1 MIIFA
6 KVVKKFL
13 LSMAFLLAV
22 APGALAQYDKDVFSL
37 RGRLALQDGKYTQA
51 IEHFN
56 ILARLDTTDY
66 WCFFFRGIAK
76 FNLGDVRGA
85 RQDFNTSVRL
95 NPVFTNGYHYRAIT
109 ESRTGEYDKAFED
122 FDRAIALR
130 PGFIGIYYSRGV
142 TNFLAR
148 RFPEA
153 VEDFDRYIRR
163 EPKDPSAYLNRGA
176 SYLFLGDTLKAMGDY
191 NRAIKL
197 DRFEPECYIRRGRV
211 YAAQGNYIDAVKDMT
226 HAIQLDSAN
235 TLAYFNRALMYYEL
249 HDYNSAMRDLDRVLK
264 DEPGN
269 ALTLYNRSLLYAQ
282 VGDFDRALEDMD
294 RVININP
301 GNVLAY
307 FNRAAFFMEMGRYRD
322 ALSDYNRAIE
332 LYPDFAK
339 AYLNR
344 SYVENLLGM
353 TKQSKEDYRTARRKV
368 GEYMA
373 KNASGEASFADTTRK
388 YNSLLALDADFA
400 KKDFDDELLQHR
412 DIDIR
417 LRPLFKF
424 KLSAE
429 RERRDV
435 ALSSRYENPLV
446 DRFIDSVPVPV
457 VISNSDSL
465 ATLRLVRSLS
475 SVLSGDGSS
484 GAGTVNLTPSQTFF
498 IRGIY
503 DVQEKKFSSALS
515 WFDKAVEA
523 AGSEG
528 EKDRYARFYKAFYLM
543 NRGVLRAEM
552 IDFIASL
559 EGNVQT
565 LSMDENGSTRAR
577 VSDRVA
583 RTYDYSEALDD
594 IRQAIAI
601 VPDMPQL
608 YFNLGNL
615 LCLSGEMVS
624 SIDSYSE
631 AIRLHPAMGDAFFNR
646 GLVLIYL
653 KDKDKGCI
661 DLSRAGELGVG
672 DAYSVIDKYC
682 KNDEQY

>member
-13 LSMAFLLAV
+13 LSIAILLALSP
-22 APGALAQYDKDVFSL
+22 AALAQYDKDVFSL

-85 RQDFNTSVRL
+85 NQDFNTSVRL

-109 ESRTGEYDKAFED
+109 ESRTGDYDKAFED
-122 FDRAIALR
+122 FDRAISLR
-130 PGFIGIYYSRGV
+130 PGSIGIYYSRGV

-153 VEDFDRYIRR
+153 VDDFDLYIRR

-176 SYLFLGDTLKAMGDY
+176 SYLYLGDTLKAMSDY

-211 YAAQGNYIDAVKDMT
+211 YAAQGNFLDAVKDMT
-226 HAIQLDSAN
+226 HAIELDSTN

-249 HDYNSAMRDLDRVLK
+249 HDYNSAMRDLCRVLK

-269 ALTLYNRSLLYAQ
+269 ALTLYNRSLIYAQ
-282 VGDFDRALEDMD
+282 VGDYASALDDMD

-307 FNRAAFFMEMGRYRD
+307 YNRAAFFLEMGRYRD

-344 SYVENLLGM
+344 SYVENILGM
-353 TKQSKEDYRTARRKV
+353 TRQSKEDYRTAQRKV
-368 GEYMA
+368 GEYRA
-373 KNASGEASFADTTRK
+373 KNATGEASFADTTRK
-388 YNSLLALDADFA
+388 YNSLLALDADFS
-400 KKDFDDELLQHR
+400 KKDFDNELLQHR

-424 KLSAE
+424 KLAAE
-429 RERRDV
+429 RERRDL
-435 ALSSRYENPLV
+435 ALSSRYENPLT

-457 VISNSDSL
+457 VVTNSDDLGPLKL
-465 ATLRLVRSLS
+465 ARSLS
-475 SVLSGDGSS
+475 SVLSGDGSG
-484 GAGTVNLTPSQTFF
+484 GAGTVRLTPSQVFF

-503 DVQEKKFSSALS
+503 DVQEKKFNSALS
-515 WFDKAVEA
+515 WFDKAVDA
-523 AGSEG
+523 ADSETD
-528 EKDRYARFYKAFYLM
+528 KDRYARFYKAFYLM

-577 VSDRVA
+577 VTDHVA
-583 RTYDYSEALDD
+583 RTYDYSEAIDD
-594 IRQAIAI
+594 IREAISI

-615 LCLSGEMVS
+615 LCLSGEMVTA
-624 SIDSYSE
+624 IDNYTE
-631 AIRLHPAMGDAFFNR
+631 ALKLHPTMGESYFNR

-682 KNDEQY
+682 KGDE

>member
-13 LSMAFLLAV
+13 LSIAILLSL
-22 APGALAQYDKDVFSL
+22 APLALAQYDKDVFSM

-85 RQDFNTSVRL
+85 KQDFNTSVRL

-109 ESRTGEYDKAFED
+109 ESRTGDYDAAFQDFDKAIE
-122 FDRAIALR
+122 LR
-130 PGFIGIYYSRGV
+130 PGFSGIYYSRGV
-142 TNFLAR
+142 AYFLAQ
-148 RFPEA
+148 RFQDA

-176 SYLFLGDTLKAMGDY
+176 SYLFLGDTLKALGDY
-191 NRAIKL
+191 NKAIKI
-197 DRFEPECYIRRGRV
+197 DRFEPECYVRRGRV
-211 YAAQGNYIDAVKDMT
+211 YAAQGKLVEAVQDMT
-226 HAIQLDSAN
+226 RAIDLDS
-235 TLAYFNRALMYYEL
+235 TSTFAYFNRALLYYDL
-249 HDYNSAMRDLDRVLK
+249 HDYNSAMRDLNRVLK

-282 VGDFDRALEDMD
+282 VGDYTSALEDMD

-301 GNVLAY
+301 RNVLAY
-307 FNRAAFFMEMGRYRD
+307 FNRAAYFLEMGRYRD
-322 ALSDYNRAIE
+322 ALNDYNRAIE

-353 TKQSKEDYRTARRKV
+353 TRQSKEDYRMAQRKV
-368 GEYMA
+368 SEYRT
-373 KNASGEASFADTTRK
+373 KNATGEASFADTTRK
-388 YNSLLALDADFA
+388 YNSLLALDAEFA
-400 KKDFDDELLQHR
+400 RKDFDDELLQHR
-412 DIDIR
+412 DIDIS

-424 KLSAE
+424 NLTAQKEE
-429 RERRDV
+429 RNV
-435 ALSSRYENPLV
+435 ALSSRYEHPLA
-446 DRFIDSVPVPV
+446 DRFTDSVPVPV
-457 VISNSDSL
+457 ILSNESSPEVL
-465 ATLRLVRSLS
+465 KLVRSLS
-475 SVLSGDGSS
+475 SVLSGDGSG
-484 GAGTVNLTPSQTFF
+484 GAGTVSLSEAEICF
-498 IRGIY
+498 IKGIY
-503 DVQEKKFSSALS
+503 DVQQKKYTSALN
-515 WFDKAVEA
+515 WFDKAVSKA
-523 AGSEG
+523 DEG
-528 EKDRYARFYKAFYLM
+528 QKDQYSRFYKAFYLM

-583 RTYDYSEALDD
+583 RSYDYSEAIED
-594 IRQAIAI
+594 IREAISI

-624 SIDSYSE
+624 SIDNYSE
-631 AIRLHPAMGDAFFNR
+631 AIRLHPVMGDAYFNR

-653 KDKDKGCI
+653 KDKEKGCI

-682 KNDEQY
+682 KADE

>member
-13 LSMAFLLAV
+13 LSIAILLFLS
-22 APGALAQYDKDVFSL
+22 PGAFAQYDKDVFSL

-85 RQDFNTSVRL
+85 KQDFNTAVRL
-95 NPVFTNGYHYRAIT
+95 NPIFTNGYHYRAIT
-109 ESRTGEYDKAFED
+109 ESRTGEYDKAFAD
-122 FDRAIALR
+122 FDKAIELR
-130 PGFIGIYYSRGV
+130 PGVVGIYYSRGV
-142 TNFLAR
+142 TNFLAQ

-153 VEDFDRYIRR
+153 VADFDRYIRR

-176 SYLFLGDTLKAMGDY
+176 TYLFLGDTLKAMTDY
-191 NRAIKL
+191 NKAIKL

-211 YAAQGNYIDAVKDMT
+211 YAAQGHFTDAVKDMT
-226 HAIQLDSAN
+226 RAIDLDSTN
-235 TLAYFNRALMYYEL
+235 TFAYFNRALMYYEL
-249 HDYNSAMRDLDRVLK
+249 HDYNSAMRDLGRVLK

-269 ALTLYNRSLLYAQ
+269 ALTLYNRSLIYAQ
-282 VGDFDRALEDMD
+282 VGDYSSALEDMD

-307 FNRAAFFMEMGRYRD
+307 YNRAAFFLQMGRYRD

-353 TKQSKEDYRTARRKV
+353 NKQSKEDYRTAQRKV
-368 GEYMA
+368 GEYRA
-373 KNASGEASFADTTRK
+373 KNAAGEASFADTTRK
-388 YNSLLALDADFA
+388 YNSLLALDAEFA
-400 KKDFDDELLQHR
+400 KKDFDNELLQHR

-417 LRPLFKF
+417 LRPLYKF
-424 KLSAE
+424 SLAAKREQPGTSLS
-429 RERRDV
+429 R
-435 ALSSRYENPLV
+435 RYENPLV
-446 DRFIDSVPVPV
+446 DRFTDAVPVPV
-457 VISNSDSL
+457 VVSNNDSL
-465 ATLRLVRSLS
+465 QTIKLVRSLS

-484 GAGTVNLTPSQTFF
+484 GAGTVNLTPAQTFF

-503 DVQEKKFSSALS
+503 DVQEKKFSSALT

-523 AGSEG
+523 ADNEAD
-528 EKDRYARFYKAFYLM
+528 KDAYARYYKAFYLM

-583 RTYDYSEALDD
+583 RTYDYSEALED
-594 IRQAIAI
+594 IREAISL

-624 SIDSYSE
+624 SIESYST
-631 AIRLHPAMGDAFFNR
+631 AIGIYPAMGDAYFNR

-653 KDKDKGCI
+653 KDKEKGCI

-682 KNDEQY
+682 KNDE

>member
-6 KVVKKFL
+6 KIVKKFL
-13 LSMAFLLAV
+13 LSIAILLAL
-22 APGALAQYDKDVFSL
+22 APAALAQYDKDVFSL

-85 RQDFNTSVRL
+85 KQDFNTAVRL
-95 NPVFTNGYHYRAIT
+95 NPLFTNGYHYRAIT
-109 ESRTGEYDKAFED
+109 ESRTGEYDKAFAD
-122 FDRAIALR
+122 FDRAIELR
-130 PGFIGIYYSRGV
+130 PGVMGIYYSRGV

-153 VEDFDRYIRR
+153 VADFDRYIRR

-176 SYLFLGDTLKAMGDY
+176 TYLFLGDTLKAMNDY
-191 NRAIKL
+191 NKAIKL
-197 DRFEPECYIRRGRV
+197 DRFEPECYVRRGRV
-211 YAAQGNYIDAVKDMT
+211 FAAQGNFTDAVKDMT
-226 HAIQLDSAN
+226 RAIDLDSTN
-235 TLAYFNRALMYYEL
+235 TFAYFNRALMYYEL
-249 HDYNSAMRDLDRVLK
+249 HDYNSAMRDLGRVLK

-269 ALTLYNRSLLYAQ
+269 ALTLYNRSLIYAQ
-282 VGDFDRALEDMD
+282 VGDFANALEDMD

-307 FNRAAFFMEMGRYRD
+307 YNRAAIFMQMGRYRD

-353 TKQSKEDYRTARRKV
+353 TRQSKEDYRTAQRKV
-368 GEYMA
+368 GEYRA
-373 KNASGEASFADTTRK
+373 RNATGEVSFADTTRK

-400 KKDFDDELLQHR
+400 KKNFDNELLQHR

-417 LRPLFKF
+417 LRPLYKF
-424 KLSAE
+424 SLAAE
-429 RERRDV
+429 REKRNL
-435 ALSSRYENPLV
+435 ALNRRYEHPLV
-446 DRFIDSVPVPV
+446 DRFADSVPVPV
-457 VISNSDSL
+457 VLSNNDSL
-465 ATLRLVRSLS
+465 KVLQLVRSLS
-475 SVLSGDGSS
+475 SVLSGDGSG
-484 GAGTVNLTPSQTFF
+484 GAGTVRLTPAQTFF

-503 DVQEKKFSSALS
+503 DVQEKKYSSALG
-515 WFDKAVEA
+515 WFDKAVDASED
-523 AGSEG
+523 AGG
-528 EKDRYARFYKAFYLM
+528 KDPYTSFYKAFYLM

-577 VSDRVA
+577 VSDHVA
-583 RTYDYSEALDD
+583 RTYDYTEAIDD
-594 IRQAIAI
+594 IREAIAL

-624 SIDSYSE
+624 AIDSYSR
-631 AIRLHPAMGDAFFNR
+631 AIGLYPQMGDSYFNR

-653 KDKDKGCI
+653 KDKEKGCI

-682 KNDEQY
+682 KNDE

>member
-13 LSMAFLLAV
+13 LSIAILLVSSA
-22 APGALAQYDKDVFSL
+22 AALAQYDKDVFSL

-76 FNLGDVRGA
+76 FNLGDIRGA
-85 RQDFNTSVRL
+85 KQDFNTSVRL

-109 ESRTGEYDKAFED
+109 ESRTGEYEQAFADFDKA
-122 FDRAIALR
+122 ISLR
-130 PGFIGIYYSRGV
+130 PGFIGLYYSRGV
-142 TNFLAR
+142 TNFLSQ
-148 RFPEA
+148 RFPQA
-153 VEDFDRYIRR
+153 VEDFDRYIKR

-176 SYLFLGDTLKAMGDY
+176 SYLFLGDTLKAMNDY
-191 NRAIKL
+191 NKAIKL
-197 DRFEPECYIRRGRV
+197 DRFEPECYLRRGRV
-211 YAAQGNYIDAVKDMT
+211 YAAKGNYTDAVKDMT
-226 HAIQLDSAN
+226 RAIDLDSTN
-235 TLAYFNRALMYYEL
+235 TFAYFNRALMYYEL
-249 HDYNSAMRDLDRVLK
+249 HDYNSAMRDLGRVLK

-269 ALTLYNRSLLYAQ
+269 ALTLYNRALIYAQ
-282 VGDFDRALEDMD
+282 VGDYPNALEDMD

-301 GNVLAY
+301 ENVLAY
-307 FNRAAFFMEMGRYRD
+307 YNRAAIFMEMGRYRD
-322 ALSDYNRAIE
+322 ALSDYSRAIE

-344 SYVENLLGM
+344 SWVENLLGM
-353 TKQSKEDYRTARRKV
+353 TRQSKEDYRTAQRKV
-368 GEYMA
+368 GEYRA

-388 YNSLLALDADFA
+388 YNSLLALDAEFA
-400 KKDFDDELLQHR
+400 RKDFDNELLQHR

-417 LRPLFKF
+417 LRPLYKF
-424 KLSAE
+424 SLAAQ
-429 RERRDV
+429 REQRNM
-435 ALSSRYENPLV
+435 ALSSRFENPLA
-446 DRFIDSVPVPV
+446 DRFTDAVPVPV
-457 VISNSDSL
+457 VISNNDSL
-465 ATLRLVRSLS
+465 QVLHLVRSLS

-484 GAGTVNLTPSQTFF
+484 GAGNISLSPAQTFF

-503 DVQEKKFSSALS
+503 DVQEKKYSNALS

-523 AGSEG
+523 AGSEEG
-528 EKDRYARFYKAFYLM
+528 GDRYERFYKAFYLM

-583 RTYDYSEALDD
+583 RSYDYSEAISDM
-594 IRQAIAI
+594 REAISI

-615 LCLSGEMVS
+615 LCLSSEMVS
-624 SIDSYSE
+624 AIDSYSK
-631 AIRLHPAMGDAFFNR
+631 AIGLHPGMGDAYFNR

-653 KDKDKGCI
+653 KDKEKGCI
-661 DLSRAGELGVG
+661 DLSRAGELGIG
-672 DAYSVIDKYC
+672 DAYSVIEKYC
-682 KNDEQY
+682 KSNE

>member
-1 MIIFA
+1 MFNFA
-6 KVVKKFL
+6 NVVKKFL
-13 LSMAFLLAV
+13 LSIGILLAA
-22 APGALAQYDKDVFSL
+22 APLLLAQYDKDVFSL
-37 RGRLALQDGKYTQA
+37 RGRIALQDGKYTQA

-95 NPVFTNGYHYRAIT
+95 NPIFTNGYHYRAIT
-109 ESRTGEYDKAFED
+109 ESRTGDYDKAFED
-122 FDRAIALR
+122 FDKALELR
-130 PGFIGIYYSRGV
+130 PGFSGIYYSRGV
-142 TNFLAR
+142 AYFLAQ
-148 RFPEA
+148 RFSDA
-153 VEDFDRYIRR
+153 VADFDHYIRR

-176 SYLFLGDTLKAMGDY
+176 SYLFLGDTLKALSDY
-191 NRAIKL
+191 NRAIKI
-197 DRFEPECYIRRGRV
+197 DRFEPECYVRRGRV
-211 YAAQGNYIDAVKDMT
+211 YAAQGKYTEAVQDMT
-226 HAIQLDSAN
+226 RAIDLDS
-235 TLAYFNRALMYYEL
+235 TSTFAYFNRALMYYEL
-249 HDYNSAMRDLDRVLK
+249 HDYNSAMRDFGRVLK

-269 ALTLYNRSLLYAQ
+269 ALTLYNRALLFAQ
-282 VGDFDRALEDMD
+282 VGDFYSALEDMD

-307 FNRAAFFMEMGRYRD
+307 FNRAAFFLEMGRYRD
-322 ALSDYNRAIE
+322 ALNDYNRAIE

-353 TKQSKEDYRTARRKV
+353 TRQSKEDYRTAQRKV
-368 GEYMA
+368 GEYRA
-373 KNASGEASFADTTRK
+373 KTASGEASFADTTRK
-388 YNSLLALDADFA
+388 YNTLLALDAEFA
-400 KKDFDDELLQHR
+400 RKEFNDELLQHR

-417 LRPLFKF
+417 LRPLYKF
-424 KLSAE
+424 NLTAE
-429 RERRDV
+429 REQRSI
-435 ALSSRYENPLV
+435 ALNRRYENPLA

-457 VISNSDSL
+457 VVSNDNKL
-465 ATLRLVRSLS
+465 EGLKLVRSLS

-484 GAGTVNLTPSQTFF
+484 GAGTVNLSQAQVCF
-498 IRGIY
+498 IKGIY
-503 DVQEKKFSSALS
+503 DVQQKKYTSALD
-515 WFDKAVEA
+515 WFDKAVQSADDET
-523 AGSEG
+523 

-583 RTYDYSEALDD
+583 RRYDYSEAIEDM
-594 IRQAIAI
+594 REAISI

-624 SIDSYSE
+624 SMENYTE
-631 AIRLHPAMGDAFFNR
+631 AIRLYPAMGDAYFNR

-653 KDKDKGCI
+653 KDKEKGCI

-672 DAYSVIDKYC
+672 DAYGVIDKYC
-682 KNDEQY
+682 KSDE